1 MASRRTLAQVGESET
16 EVPAGFLDGDLELVE
31 PSAQHEATTSV
42 RSTRVVPTRSGTSSK
57 ESQPDPDST
66 CCAEPEGEFDHTAD
80 VKLPSPVELEC
91 ADELDINLLFA
102 LMPVFFDE
110 CTRSHHSFH
119 SHAGRS
125 QGTTKHSTAFIW
137 LRIAKGPTKGGGF
150 MAMPWIKGFK
160 RVYSAFLLLGTREH
174 PVTTNFMSLYPLL
187 YRSSAAR
194 VLDAGIGPD
203 KP

>member
-102 LMPVFFDE
+102 LLPVFFEE

-119 SHAGRS
+119 SSHSHERRMFR
-125 QGTTKHSTAFIW
+125 QGTIKACNCLHLAAVRSRGRFAGWRVHGHSVDQE
-137 LRIAKGPTKGGGF
+137 LQ
-150 MAMPWIKGFK
+150 
-160 RVYSAFLLLGTREH
+160 
-174 PVTTNFMSLYPLL
+174 
-187 YRSSAAR
+187 
-194 VLDAGIGPD
+194 AGV
-203 KP
+203 